1 MKPSLDRIAQESED
15 LATVLALFRHYFR
28 KFAGQYAIIV
38 VLIMLSSGA
47 TALSAWYVKDVVN
60 SLFVDRHFDFLMLV
74 VTGVIVLFTLRG
86 LAMYFQAVLMAR
98 ISSRIVADVQG
109 RIFEHI
115 LRQRVRFFQT
125 HNSDTMMML
134 INQGATAFNSI
145 LTRVVLNG
153 ARDVVTVASLFCVMM
168 IQDPVLT
175 LLCCFAVPLVFVA
188 VNVLLKKIKEI
199 SEQELKSFSELN
211 RYMRETVQGIK
222 TIKAFNLEE
231 KVQAGS
237 RGVIE
242 GLRHRSNRLAALG
255 EAPVPVLDAL
265 GGVAVG
271 LAILYAGVRASHG
284 AYDAGTFMSFLTAL
298 LLASD
303 PARRISQL
311 RVNLR
316 KSLIGVR
323 MVHKLLDHHDEE
335 PVGIAVSTRAERP
348 AIRFEGVRFAYQ
360 PGVDIIRG
368 LNLDIEGGETVALVG
383 PSGAG
388 KTTIFNLLLKFYEP
402 CAGRIS
408 LGDQDLRVWNTAA
421 LRDAISYV
429 GQSNFI
435 FAGTVRE
442 NLTLNRIEA
451 TQGELDA
458 AIAAVGL
465 TGFIAALPRGYD
477 TPIGELGSSIS
488 GGQAQRL
495 NIARAILKDAP
506 VLLLD
511 EVTSAL
517 DANNEALIKAYVARQ
532 RRRKTTLII
541 AHRLST
547 VRDADRIAV
556 IEDGMLVALGRHQ
569 DLVENNAYYR
579 NAILMQMTA

>member
-1 MKPSLDRIAQESED
+1 MKLPLDALTRNSDD
-15 LATVLALFRHYFR
+15 LAALLALFRQYFR
-28 KFAGQYAIIV
+28 RFALKYAIIAA
-38 VLIMLSSGA
+38 LIMLSSGA
-47 TALSAWYVKDVVN
+47 TALSAWFVKDVVN
-60 SLFVDRHFDFLMLV
+60 SLFVNPRFDFLLLV

-86 LAMYFQAVLMAR
+86 LAMYFQAVLMNR

-109 RIFEHI
+109 RIFDHI

-125 HNSDTMMML
+125 HNSDTMIML
-134 INQGATAFNSI
+134 INQGASSFNSI

-153 ARDVVTVASLFCVMM
+153 VRDIVTVLSLFCVMLL
-168 IQDPVLT
+168 QDPVLT
-175 LLCCFAVPLVFVA
+175 LICCITVPLVFIA

-199 SEQELKSFSELN
+199 SEQELKAFSDLN
-211 RYMRETVQGIK
+211 RYMRETVQGIR
-222 TIKAFNLEE
+222 TIKAFNLHDTVSE
-231 KVQAGS
+231 GS
-237 RGVIE
+237 KGVIE
-242 GLRHRSNRLAALG
+242 GLRQRSNRLAVLG
-255 EAPVPVLDAL
+255 EAPVPILDAL
-265 GGVAVG
+265 GGLAIG

-323 MVHKLLDHHDEE
+323 MVQKFLDHHDEE
-335 PVGIAVSTRAERP
+335 PPGLMIPASIQQP
-348 AIRFEGVRFAYQ
+348 AIRFEGVRFAYE
-360 PGVDIIRG
+360 PGSEVIRG
-368 LNLDIEGGETVALVG
+368 LNLDIEGGETIAFVG

-388 KTTIFNLLLKFYEP
+388 KTTIFNLLLKFHEP
-402 CAGRIS
+402 CAGRI
-408 LGDQDLRVWNTAA
+408 LLAGEDLRAWNTVA
-421 LRDAISYV
+421 LRDAIAYV

-435 FAGTVRE
+435 FAGTIRE
-442 NLTLNRIEA
+442 NLTLNRIEPSRKA
-451 TQGELDA
+451 LDA
-458 AIAAVGL
+458 AVEAVGL
-465 TGFIAALPRGYD
+465 SRFIASLPKGYD

-517 DANNEALIKAYVARQ
+517 DANNEALIKAYVASQ

-556 IEDGMLVALGRHQ
+556 IEDGMLIAIGRHQ
-569 DLVENNAYYR
+569 DLVDTNPYYR